1 MIGEKSMTYFDHS
14 KINLY
19 NNIEQS
25 KAFTC
30 PNCGGFA
37 SHEWRAISVFFNP
50 FREIETPFIIIAK
63 CQACQE
69 YSIWLTDNKTIH
81 ENKAISVLENSE
93 KLLYPIKILGVP
105 SPNQDMPD
113 DVKEIYIEASEILD
127 KSPRSSA
134 ALSRLAI
141 EKLVDHLKA
150 EGKDLNNKI
159 GYLVRQGMPI
169 EIQQMLDSVRV
180 VGNNAVH
187 PGQIDLK
194 DNKELA
200 ASLLTFV
207 NLIVDNRISQ
217 PKKIKSVYDS
227 LPESYRKAIDRRD
240 N

>member
-1 MIGEKSMTYFDHS
+1 MTYFDHS

-19 NNIEQS
+19 YSNIEHS
-25 KAFTC
+25 KAFIC

-37 SHEWRAISVFFNP
+37 SHEWQSFPVAHDNP
-50 FREIETPFIIIAK
+50 TSSFIIVAK
-63 CQACQE
+63 CQACHE
-69 YSIWLTDNKTIH
+69 HSIWLTDNKTIQG
-81 ENKAISVLENSE
+81 NKVISALEDDE
-93 KLLYPIKILGVP
+93 KLLYPIKTLDVP

-141 EKLVDHLKA
+141 EKLINHLKA

-159 GYLVRQGMPI
+159 GYLVNQGMPA

-180 VGNNAVH
+180 IGNNAVH

-217 PKKIKSVYDS
+217 PKKIKNVYDS
-227 LPESYRKAIDRRD
+227 LPESYRKAIEKRD
-240 N
+240 S

>member
-1 MIGEKSMTYFDHS
+1 MTYFDHS
-14 KINLY
+14 KIDLY
-19 NNIEQS
+19 DTIQHS

-50 FREIETPFIIIAK
+50 FRNIETPFIIIAQ
-63 CQACQE
+63 CQACHE
-69 YSIWLTDNKTIH
+69 YSFWLTDNKVIH
-81 ENKAISVLENSE
+81 ENEAISVLESNE
-93 KLLYPIKILGVP
+93 KLLHPIKVLGIP

-113 DVKEIYIEASEILD
+113 DVREIYIEASEILD

-141 EKLVDHLKA
+141 EKLVNHLKA

-159 GYLVRQGMPI
+159 GYLVSQGMPA

-180 VGNNAVH
+180 IRNNAVH

-217 PKKIKSVYDS
+217 PKKIKNVYDS
-227 LPESYRKAIDRRD
+227 LPGSYRKAIDKRD
-240 N
+240 S

>member
-1 MIGEKSMTYFDHS
+1 MTYFDHS
-14 KINLY
+14 KIDFY
-19 NNIEQS
+19 DRIEYS

-37 SHEWRAISVFFNP
+37 SHEWRSFPVTHELYQNITSS
-50 FREIETPFIIIAK
+50 FIIIAK
-63 CQACQE
+63 CQACQG
-69 YSIWLTDNKTIH
+69 YSIWLTDEKIIT
-81 ENKAISVLENSE
+81 EGQLTKFSKNSE
-93 KLLYPIKILGVP
+93 KLLYPIKTLGVP

-141 EKLVDHLKA
+141 EKLVNHLKG
-150 EGKDLNNKI
+150 EGKDLNKKI
-159 GYLVRQGMPI
+159 GYLVSQGMPA

-180 VGNNAVH
+180 IGNNAVH